1 MKAIYFQQKVLP
13 SFKRLREFNS
23 RSGKIFFLQNKR
35 FLLFSAK

>member
-23 RSGKIFFLQNKR
+23 RLGDIFFLQKKT
-35 FLLFSAK
+35 FSTV